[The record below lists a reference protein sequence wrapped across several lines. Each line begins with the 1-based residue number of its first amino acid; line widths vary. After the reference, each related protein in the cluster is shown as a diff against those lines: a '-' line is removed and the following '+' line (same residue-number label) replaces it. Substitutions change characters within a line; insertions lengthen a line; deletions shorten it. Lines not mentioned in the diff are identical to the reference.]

1 MAATTITTHLVKSEP
16 RELGVR
22 CQAITGSPPE
32 QAHSLH
38 PAPAQPGV
46 ASSTTVLCAG
56 HLLLHTDHFFGSRIA
71 SGLDDFVDVDAIT
84 AAFSCVLN
92 VDISCVNKVDAV
104 LVPRIGGSKQSNL
117 LWSPQHQD
125 HKMFISI
132 QNQKWRC
139 QQLFQGDEE
148 QQWGNQK
155 LFVCWFPL
163 NFYVPSGM
171 QHQRMCLI
179 TRLEATSILLGFDFF
194 TEFQVCNH
202 SMCKSHMCAT
212 GFQVTARQLLTS
224 CMSAAATAEDRK
236 QIHESEICKIH
247 NRWRWWWDAV
257 SEWEEVKST

>member
-1 MAATTITTHLVKSEP
+1 M
-16 RELGVR
+16 
-22 CQAITGSPPE
+22 
-32 QAHSLH
+32 
-38 PAPAQPGV
+38 
-46 ASSTTVLCAG
+46 
-56 HLLLHTDHFFGSRIA
+56 
-71 SGLDDFVDVDAIT
+71 
-84 AAFSCVLN
+84 CVN
-92 VDISCVNKVDAV
+92 IFCVNKVDVV

-117 LWSPQHQD
+117 LWSAQHRD

-139 QQLFQGDEE
+139 QQLFQGDED

-155 LFVCWFPL
+155 LVVCWFPL

-179 TRLEATSILLGFDFF
+179 TRLEATSILLEFDFF

-202 SMCKSHMCAT
+202 WMCKSHMCAT
-212 GFQVTARQLLTS
+212 GFQLTAHQLLTS

-247 NRWRWWWDAV
+247 NRWRWRWDAV
-257 SEWEEVKST
+257 SEWEEVKSTWSRETKYS